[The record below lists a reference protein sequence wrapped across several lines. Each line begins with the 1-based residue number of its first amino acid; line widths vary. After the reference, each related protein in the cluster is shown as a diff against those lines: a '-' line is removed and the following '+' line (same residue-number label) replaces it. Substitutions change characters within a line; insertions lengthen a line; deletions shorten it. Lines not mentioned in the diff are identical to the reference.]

1 MTQEMK
7 MRIALSRYSVISPL
21 VNGTADPGQSHNQFF
36 IGAARKTYTGPCGDP
51 MTVGASTVEKWYLAY
66 KKHGFDGLI
75 PKDRSDIGDSRKIL
89 PDVQAQIVYFMQ
101 EFPGITAA
109 EIERK
114 LLSSGSI
121 NAGEISPSTISR
133 FIRSRKEGGG
143 QGDASKDMRRYE
155 RPHINEVWY
164 GDTCFGP
171 YMQTADGKKRIYIIA
186 LIDDASRMVVGAGA
200 FFNDNFEN
208 LMSVIRSA
216 VSKYGRPKLFSF
228 DNGSTYRNMQM
239 ELLAARIGSAV
250 HYCEPYTPTSKSKIE
265 RWFLTCRMQYLSVT
279 DVRKFRSLGEMNNDF
294 LQYVSRYNQTVH
306 SSLSGSSPQE
316 RFFSEPEFIRRLAD
330 EDIERD
336 FLLETERKVSPDSV
350 LTIGR
355 KEYEVH
361 YKYAKKRIR
370 IRYSP
375 DLKKVY
381 VVEESGELTPLRLL
395 DKLANANAKRN
406 KVRLTEGG
414 ETA

>member
-36 IGAARKTYTGPCGDP
+36 IEAAQKTYAGPYGTP

-66 KKHGFDGLI
+66 KKRGFDALI
-75 PKDRSDIGDSRKIL
+75 PKDRSDMGDSRKLIPDMQDQIL
-89 PDVQAQIVYFMQ
+89 YFMK
-101 EFPGITAA
+101 EFPDITAA

-121 NAGEISPSTISR
+121 SPGEISSSTISR
-133 FIRSRKEGGG
+133 FVRHKKEDEG
-143 QGDASKDMRRYE
+143 QSGTKDMRRYE

-171 YMQTADGKKRIYIIA
+171 YMQTVDGKKRIYIIA

-208 LMSVIRSA
+208 LMTVIRSA

-279 DVRKFRSLGEMNNDF
+279 DVRGFHTLSEMNDDF
-294 LQYVSRYNQTVH
+294 LQYVSRYNRSVH
-306 SSLSGSSPQE
+306 SSLSGISPQD
-316 RFFSEPEFIRRLAD
+316 RFFSEPEYIRRLSEENID
-330 EDIERD
+330 HD
-336 FLLETERKVSPDSV
+336 FLLEAERKVSSDSV
-350 LTIGR
+350 ITIDR

-361 YKYAKKRIR
+361 YQYAKKRIR

-375 DLKKVY
+375 DLEKVF
-381 VVEESGELTPLRLL
+381 VVGESGELTPIQLL
-395 DKLANANAKRN
+395 DKQSNANVKRQ
-406 KVRLTEGG
+406 KTRLTEGG
-414 ETA
+414 ESA

>member
-36 IGAARKTYTGPCGDP
+36 IEAAQKTYAGPYGTP

-66 KKHGFDGLI
+66 KKRGFDALI
-75 PKDRSDIGDSRKIL
+75 PKDRSDMGDSRKLIPDMQDQIL
-89 PDVQAQIVYFMQ
+89 YFMK
-101 EFPGITAA
+101 EFPDITAA

-121 NAGEISPSTISR
+121 SPGEISSSTISR
-133 FIRSRKEGGG
+133 FVRHKKEDEG
-143 QGDASKDMRRYE
+143 QSGTKDMRRYE

-171 YMQTADGKKRIYIIA
+171 YMQTVDGKKRIYIIA

-208 LMSVIRSA
+208 LMTVIRSA

-279 DVRKFRSLGEMNNDF
+279 DVRGFHTLSEMNDDF
-294 LQYVSRYNQTVH
+294 LQYVSRYNRSVH
-306 SSLSGSSPQE
+306 SSLSGISPQD
-316 RFFSEPEFIRRLAD
+316 RFFSEPEYIRNQKLDQKCPECLRFRTQHRL
-330 EDIERD
+330 
-336 FLLETERKVSPDSV
+336 P
-350 LTIGR
+350 
-355 KEYEVH
+355 EV
-361 YKYAKKRIR
+361 
-370 IRYSP
+370 
-375 DLKKVY
+375 
-381 VVEESGELTPLRLL
+381 
-395 DKLANANAKRN
+395 DKSSAHFPRFPIC
-406 KVRLTEGG
+406 
-414 ETA
+414 

>member
-7 MRIALSRYSVISPL
+7 MRVALSRYSVIAPL
-21 VNGTADPGQSHNQFF
+21 VNGTADPGQSHNKFY
-36 IGAARKTYTGPCGDP
+36 IEAAKKTYTGPDGNP
-51 MTVGASTVEKWYLAY
+51 MTVGASTAEKWYLAY
-66 KKHGFDGLI
+66 KKDGFDGLI
-75 PKDRSDIGDSRKIL
+75 PKDRNDLGASRKL
-89 PDVQAQIVYFMQ
+89 VSDVQEQILYLLK
-101 EFPGITAA
+101 EYPEITAA
-109 EIERK
+109 EVERQ

-121 NAGEISPSTISR
+121 CTGEVSSSTINR
-133 FIRSRKEGGG
+133 FVRNKKEDEKQGG
-143 QGDASKDMRRYE
+143 AKDMRRYE

-164 GDTCFGP
+164 GDTCYGP
-171 YMQTADGKKRIYIIA
+171 YMHTPDGKKRIYIIA
-186 LIDDASRMVVGAGA
+186 LIDDASRMIVGAGA

-239 ELLAARIGSAV
+239 ELLAARVGSAV

-265 RWFLTCRMQYLSVT
+265 RWFLTCRMQYLSMT
-279 DVRKFRSLGEMNNDF
+279 DATKFHSLCEMNDDF
-294 LQYVSRYNQTVH
+294 LHFVSRYNQTVH
-306 SSLSGSSPQE
+306 SSLSGKSPQE
-316 RFFSEPEFIRRLAD
+316 RFFSEPEFIRRLPE
-330 EDIERD
+330 EDIEKD
-336 FLLETERKVSPDSV
+336 FLLEMERKVSADSV
-350 LTIGR
+350 ITIGK

-361 YKYAKKRIR
+361 YRYAKKHIR

-375 DLKKVY
+375 DLKKVF

-395 DKLANANAKRN
+395 DKQANANAKRN

-414 ETA
+414 EIA